1 MSARTTVSDFSS
13 AQYWATRFT
22 TETSFEWL
30 LPSSKI
36 IAFILE
42 NFRPTT
48 KNIVKCLHLGCGTS
62 SLGLELEEAFKQA
75 MTTDGND
82 RNGDVQVV
90 DTDYVAESISSITQ
104 LRPIIPLN
112 ALDLSDLIRNSEDG
126 WDLIIDKSTADA
138 ISCGPLIADIEPIN
152 VLCWNLAKVTKKGM
166 RWISISYSST
176 RFTFLD
182 AIMERG
188 FHATKDRD
196 VGEGVEDDGDESK
209 GGDAG
214 TGGEEGGWKV
224 VERRFLAST
233 SLPDGRRWRDESGV
247 ERVVFEPE
255 TGVWGWV
262 LERV

>member
-1 MSARTTVSDFSS
+1 M
-13 AQYWATRFT
+13 
-22 TETSFEWL
+22 
-30 LPSSKI
+30 
-36 IAFILE
+36 
-42 NFRPTT
+42 
-48 KNIVKCLHLGCGTS
+48 
-62 SLGLELEEAFKQA
+62 GLELEEAFKQA

-176 RFTFLD
+176 RFTFLGESQKRGCGVSKDGSIGGGVD
-182 AIMERG
+182 AEKG
-188 FHATKDRD
+188 NGDA
-196 VGEGVEDDGDESK
+196 DGK
-209 GGDAG
+209 GGD
-214 TGGEEGGWKV
+214 EEGEVQGEGWKV

>member
-1 MSARTTVSDFSS
+1 MGV
-13 AQYWATRFT
+13 
-22 TETSFEWL
+22 
-30 LPSSKI
+30 
-36 IAFILE
+36 
-42 NFRPTT
+42 
-48 KNIVKCLHLGCGTS
+48 
-62 SLGLELEEAFKQA
+62 ELEEAFKQA

-90 DTDYVAESISSITQ
+90 DTDYVAESISSTTQ

-112 ALDLSDLIRNSEDG
+112 ALDLSDLIRNSGDG

-138 ISCGPLIADIEPIN
+138 ISCGPPIGDIEPIN
-152 VLCWNLAKVTKKGM
+152 VLCSNLAKVTKKGT

-176 RFTFLD
+176 RFTFLG
-182 AIMERG
+182 AITERG
-188 FHATKDRD
+188 SHANKDRD

-214 TGGEEGGWKV
+214 TGGEAGGWKV
-224 VERRFLAST
+224 VGRRFLAST